1 MGGGSSPRPQAERT
15 RTSTGFQ
22 ATCFSQYC
30 RKSLDNISRYSLR
43 DFLYLE
49 KSRCL
54 KTAKHLSVSNFCSI
68 FGAND
73 AALLTQGK
81 EAKAKSGKKGH

>member
-1 MGGGSSPRPQAERT
+1 MSENCEAP
-15 RTSTGFQ
+15 
-22 ATCFSQYC
+22 
-30 RKSLDNISRYSLR
+30 
-43 DFLYLE
+43 
-49 KSRCL
+49 
-54 KTAKHLSVSNFCSI
+54 LSEQFFCSI